1 MKDYKAI
8 SEKQAELIY
17 QLSKQP
23 NAIGKEWRERVE
35 KLESEIAAL
44 EQQVE
49 EQEAKRLTDAEI
61 IAKSKL
67 YVKDFFSNKDL
78 SENDYCAGAVMAR
91 EFYTGVIQ
99 DLGEEQFKNK

>member
-35 KLESEIAAL
+35 KLETEIAEL
-44 EQQVE
+44 EKQVE
-49 EQEAKRLTDAEI
+49 EQESISDE
-61 IAKSKL
+61 
-67 YVKDFFSNKDL
+67 DL
-78 SENDYCAGAVMAR
+78 SDAFQAGRDFQIGATH
-91 EFYTGVIQ
+91 EYHG
-99 DLGEEQFKNK
+99 GEENENPDFKEWIGKYLKLK